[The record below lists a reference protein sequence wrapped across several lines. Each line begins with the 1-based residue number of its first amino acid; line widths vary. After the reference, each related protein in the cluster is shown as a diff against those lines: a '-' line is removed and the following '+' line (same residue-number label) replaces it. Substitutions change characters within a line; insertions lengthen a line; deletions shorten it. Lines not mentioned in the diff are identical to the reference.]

1 MREIDDLI
9 NETSVLQP
17 LHPVIFDDL
26 MAEGWRLLGQLMARH
41 NYGVHEG
48 ALCRTIPLRIVMDR
62 FEQSKSQRKLMRQNE
77 GIHRTLQPI
86 RWLETMEIMF
96 EQHAE
101 RFTDRRPQLLEN
113 FIGDQAHRLPVP
125 GWQFDLHRTKAER
138 AFAHSFFHVGEKSIC
153 STYCIYNPDFQRYSP
168 GIYTMLLELELC
180 QTLHRDYYY
189 LGYIY
194 DVPSKFD
201 YKLGFYGTE
210 FLDWKTG
217 SWIPLNARFERP
229 DDLR

>member
-41 NYGVHEG
+41 NYSVHEG
-48 ALCRTIPLRIVMDR
+48 ALCRTIPLRIALDR
-62 FEQSKSQRKLMRQNE
+62 FVCSKSQRKLMRQNAV
-77 GIHRTLQPI
+77 IHQVLRPI
-86 RWLETMEIMF
+86 RWQESMEMMF
-96 EQHAE
+96 ERHSE
-101 RFTDRRPQLLEN
+101 RFTDRKPQLLAD
-113 FIGDQAHRLPVP
+113 FIGEQAHRLPVQ
-125 GWQFDLHRTKAER
+125 GWQFDLQQHKESK
-138 AFAHSFFHVGEKSIC
+138 AFAHSFFHIGEKSMC
-153 STYCIYNPDFQRYSP
+153 GTYCIYDPAFQSFSP

-180 QTLHRDYYY
+180 RKLQMEYYY

-194 DVPSKFD
+194 DLPSKFD

-210 FLDWKTG
+210 YLDWKTNQ
-217 SWIPLNARFERP
+217 WLPLDRRFQRP
-229 DDLR
+229 LPF